1 MSQFIQMNK
10 KLLRLFSRFCTTALF
25 VFCFNNVKTQT
36 TIYTTNFG
44 TTPGVNPPGWTFSGI
59 GMNISNNN
67 AGSGYAGASGNCYL
81 GEGNS
86 GTSFVNTLG
95 NTVTSSPI
103 GTSLAT
109 LTVSTLGY
117 TNVTLSFGMRKSSAG
132 YNSNATYTLEWSNN
146 GTTYTAINYTEP
158 TDGSWGLVSG
168 AGLTLPVGATN
179 QPTLYLRWTFVR
191 TGTSSN
197 YKIDDFTLT
206 SGTSGGGGGTS
217 PTIRTHSTST
227 KYLNLP
233 TTVSGVASGVINDV
247 TDPCRTKGITFLLRD
262 SNTPLSTLTLSA
274 NSSNSGVVTNANLN
288 FIYVN
293 DSIRNLRITPTG
305 VGYSN
310 ITVTV
315 NDGSNT
321 DTYIINY
328 AASAAAYSITNTDF
342 HTGISDASTGIDV
355 GNNYFLSGDDE
366 SNALHLY
373 HKDSSGYFF
382 NSTDIAG
389 PMSLSGEGDF
399 EASCRKGNKI
409 YWMGSLGNSKTGNI
423 QTSRHNFFATTVS
436 GTGSLTTA
444 TYIGSQA
451 LRNSITAWG
460 DANGYNFTASGA
472 SGMIPKQIGGLNV
485 EGMCLG
491 PNDTSLY
498 IGFRAPLVPVSN
510 RTKAL
515 ICPVRDFE
523 TWFNNGSPIGTPNYG
538 TPIELNLGGRGIRSI
553 EKNANGQYLIV
564 AGSFDNTHDP
574 ALFEWNGVAT
584 SPPIMLN
591 ADLTSLNPE
600 GILSFP
606 SPFYNGSTV
615 ELISD
620 DGTQIWYND
629 AIENKDLANQRNKK
643 FRTVKVTTTGGTL
656 TLNKVNQADLATVYK
671 VYPNPSRDLLTIDAN
686 GISEYEVNIF
696 NAVGQLV
703 LTHQNQGEK
712 AIIHLSNLG
721 AGIYNVRLISEHG
734 VVVKKI
740 VKD

>member
-1 MSQFIQMNK
+1 MK
-10 KLLRLFSRFCTTALF
+10 KNLYSLLSKFSFVALF
-25 VFCFNNVKTQT
+25 LCSNLITSQT
-36 TIYTTNFG
+36 IIYTTDFG
-44 TTPGVNPPGWTFSGI
+44 TTTGVNPSGWTFSGI

-67 AGSGYAGASGNCYL
+67 AGSGYSGASGNCYL

-95 NTVTSSPI
+95 NTVSSSPI

-109 LTVSTLGY
+109 LTLSTVGY
-117 TNVTLSFGMRKSSAG
+117 SAVTLSFGMRKSSAG
-132 YNSNATYTLEWSNN
+132 YNTNATYTLAWSSN
-146 GTTYTAINYTEP
+146 GTTYNTINYTEP

-168 AGLTLPVGATN
+168 SGLTLPAGAGN
-179 QPTLYLRWTFVR
+179 QPILYLRWTFVR
-191 TGTSSN
+191 TGTASN

-206 SGTSGGGGGTS
+206 SGTGGGGGGGTS
-217 PTIRTHSTST
+217 PAIRTHSTST

-233 TTVSGVASGVINDV
+233 TTVSGAASGVINDI

-262 SNTPLSTLTLSA
+262 SNTPLNTVTLSA
-274 NSSNSGVVTNANLN
+274 NSSNASVVTNANLS
-288 FIYVN
+288 FSYVN

-321 DTYIINY
+321 DTYVINY
-328 AASAAAYSITNTDF
+328 AASAAAYSIITTDF

-389 PMSLSGEGDF
+389 PMGLTGEGDF

-423 QTSRHNFFATTVS
+423 QTSRHNFFATTIS

-451 LRNSITAWG
+451 LRNSMTSWG

-564 AGSFDNTHDP
+564 AGSYDNTHDP

-584 SPPIMLN
+584 SAPVLLT

-600 GILSFP
+600 GIVSFP

-643 FRTVKVTTTGGTL
+643 FRTVKVATTGGTL
-656 TLNKVNQADLATVYK
+656 VMTKINQLELNNVFN
-671 VYPNPSRDLLTIDAN
+671 VYPNPTKDILTVNAN
-686 GISEYEVNIF
+686 GISDYQVTIYNS
-696 NAVGQLV
+696 VGQLV
-703 LTHQNQGEK
+703 LTHHNQGEI
-712 AIIHLSNLG
+712 ATIHLSNLNS
-721 AGIYNVRLISEHG
+721 GIYNVRLISAHG

>member
-1 MSQFIQMNK
+1 MK
-10 KLLRLFSRFCTTALF
+10 KNSNSLFLKFSIIVLSL
-25 VFCFNNVKTQT
+25 CFNNLIAQT
-36 TIYTTNFG
+36 TIYTTDFG
-44 TTPGVNPPGWTFSGI
+44 LTPGINPTSWTFSGL
-59 GMNISNNN
+59 GMNISINN
-67 AGSGYAGASGNCYL
+67 AGSGYTGASGNCYL

-95 NTVTSSPI
+95 STVSSSPI

-109 LTVSTLGY
+109 LTLSTIGY
-117 TNVTLSFGMRKSSAG
+117 TTVNLSFGMRKSSAG

-146 GTTYTAINYTEP
+146 GTSYTAINYTEP

-168 AGLTLPVGATN
+168 AGLTLPAGAGN
-179 QPTLYLRWTFVR
+179 QATLYLRWTFVR

-197 YKIDDFTLT
+197 YKIDDLTLT
-206 SGTSGGGGGTS
+206 SGTSGGGGGGTS

-227 KYLNLP
+227 KYLNLL
-233 TTVSGVASGVINDV
+233 TTVSGCASGVINDV
-247 TDPCRTKGITFLLRD
+247 TDPSRTKGITFLLRD

-274 NSSNSGVVTNANLN
+274 NSSNSGVVTNTNLN
-288 FIYVN
+288 IIYVN

-310 ITVTV
+310 ISVTV

-321 DTYIINY
+321 DTYIVNY
-328 AASAAAYSITNTDF
+328 AASAAVYSITNTDF

-355 GNNYFLSGDDE
+355 GSNYFLSADDE

-382 NSTDIAG
+382 NSFDIAT
-389 PMSLSGEGDF
+389 PMGLTGEGDF
-399 EASCRKGNKI
+399 EASCKKGNKI
-409 YWMGSLGNSKTGNI
+409 YWMGSLGNSKSGNV
-423 QTSRHNFFATTVS
+423 QTSRHNFFATNIAGS
-436 GTGSLTTA
+436 GSLTTA

-451 LRNSITAWG
+451 LRNSITTWG

-485 EGMCLG
+485 EGLCLG

-523 TWFNNGSPIGTPNYG
+523 TWFNNGSPVGTPNYD
-538 TPIELNLGGRGIRSI
+538 TPIELNLGGRGVRSI

-564 AGSFDNTHDP
+564 AGSFDNIHNP
-574 ALFEWNGVAT
+574 ALYEWNGIAT
-584 SPPIMLN
+584 SAPILLS

-600 GILSFP
+600 GIISFP

-629 AIENKDLANQRNKK
+629 AIENKNLPNQRNKK
-643 FRTVKVTTTGGTL
+643 FRTVKIPTTGGTL
-656 TLNKVNQADLATVYK
+656 NITNIKQNELNAIYSLF
-671 VYPNPSRDLLTIDAN
+671 PNPLKNELTINAN
-686 GISEYEVNIF
+686 GISFYQVMIYNSI
-696 NAVGQLV
+696 GQLI
-703 LTHQNQGEK
+703 LTHNNQGETAK
-712 AIIHLSNLG
+712 IYLTNLAI
-721 AGIYNVRLISEHG
+721 GIYNVKIISEQG

-740 VKD
+740 IKD